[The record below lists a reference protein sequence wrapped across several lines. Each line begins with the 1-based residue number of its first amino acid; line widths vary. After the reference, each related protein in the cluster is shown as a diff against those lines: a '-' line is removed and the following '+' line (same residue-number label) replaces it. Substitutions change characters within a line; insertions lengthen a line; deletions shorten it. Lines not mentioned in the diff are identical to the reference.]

1 MGKDFRIGLVVG
13 SILAVATLAW
23 VATRPSLRP
32 RARTAPPG
40 TVTSGG
46 VMPWE
51 EAGSA
56 AEPDRREPA
65 SPGSVPAAGGPTNP
79 QTAIHNPHSVQP
91 AGPDSGAANAYRPQ
105 PATSALPDLTV
116 YERDEKIETTR
127 FHIVRRGDT
136 LSAISRQYY
145 GTPNSWQKI
154 LAANQEI
161 IKDPDKIAPGTKL
174 IIPE

>member
-1 MGKDFRIGLVVG
+1 MGKDFRIGLVLG
-13 SILAVATLAW
+13 LMLAVVALVW

-32 RARTAPPG
+32 QARTAQSPQAGVPK
-40 TVTSGG
+40 TLSSDG

-51 EAGSA
+51 QAGSTS
-56 AEPDRREPA
+56 EPDGRKPALQESIPAQGGVAGPPPERSAVPKPEAA
-65 SPGSVPAAGGPTNP
+65 SP
-79 QTAIHNPHSVQP
+79 HNL
-91 AGPDSGAANAYRPQ
+91 Q
-105 PATSALPDLTV
+105 PATPGLPDLTI
-116 YERDEKIETTR
+116 YERTEKITTTR